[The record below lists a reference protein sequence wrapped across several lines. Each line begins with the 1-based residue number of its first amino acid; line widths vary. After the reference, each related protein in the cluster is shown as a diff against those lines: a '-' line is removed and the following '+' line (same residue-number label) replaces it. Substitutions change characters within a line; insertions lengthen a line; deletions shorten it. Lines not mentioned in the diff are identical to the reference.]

1 MFKTP
6 PVTKNL
12 IIINVIFF
20 LAKYVFELRGMDL
33 DSMLG
38 LHFFMAPDFR
48 PYQLI
53 TYMFMHANVEHIFF
67 NMFSLWMFGRII
79 EQTWGEKKFI
89 IFYLVCGIGAGFTQ
103 EIWQLGQY
111 YVEGLNNYHLVDTGT
126 STMPMS
132 QYLNMW
138 TTIGASGACYA
149 VMLAFGMT
157 YPNEVLMLFPIPI
170 PLKAKYF
177 VMVCIAIELFSSF
190 STNGNVAHFAHLGGM
205 AFAWFFIRHERRKQ
219 RIFGGWEE
227 YTPPRDNFFKRMRKK
242 MTESGHKP
250 FGKHDSD
257 HEYNAR
263 REEKQQEINKI
274 LEKIRTSGYESL
286 TEEEKR
292 KLFDSGEK

>member
-1 MFKTP
+1 MAVGT
-6 PVTKNL
+6 
-12 IIINVIFF
+12 I
-20 LAKYVFELRGMDL
+20 LR
-33 DSMLG
+33 
-38 LHFFMAPDFR
+38 
-48 PYQLI
+48 
-53 TYMFMHANVEHIFF
+53 
-67 NMFSLWMFGRII
+67 
-79 EQTWGEKKFI
+79 
-89 IFYLVCGIGAGFTQ
+89 
-103 EIWQLGQY
+103 
-111 YVEGLNNYHLVDTGT
+111 EGLNNYHLVDTGT

-242 MTESGHKP
+242 MTESGHEP

>member
-103 EIWQLGQY
+103 EI
-111 YVEGLNNYHLVDTGT
+111 
-126 STMPMS
+126 
-132 QYLNMW
+132 
-138 TTIGASGACYA
+138 
-149 VMLAFGMT
+149 
-157 YPNEVLMLFPIPI
+157 
-170 PLKAKYF
+170 F
-177 VMVCIAIELFSSF
+177 VCLLSFSFLPSFILFSASL
-190 STNGNVAHFAHLGGM
+190 SVMSHL
-205 AFAWFFIRHERRKQ
+205 FFH
-219 RIFGGWEE
+219 
-227 YTPPRDNFFKRMRKK
+227 
-242 MTESGHKP
+242 
-250 FGKHDSD
+250 
-257 HEYNAR
+257 
-263 REEKQQEINKI
+263 
-274 LEKIRTSGYESL
+274 
-286 TEEEKR
+286 
-292 KLFDSGEK
+292 